1 MTSFNVSDDSMS
13 FRWDEVPCGSRGG
26 VIVQYT
32 YQLSSARNTG
42 DARNASANE
51 MSVRIDD
58 DILPC
63 TNYTFEVAAVTVKG
77 PGPYSNLSVTTS
89 TGGKVDV
96 QIITHV
102 QQINIEIFYYEAI

>member
-1 MTSFNVSDDSMS
+1 MFS
-13 FRWDEVPCGSRGG
+13 
-26 VIVQYT
+26 
-32 YQLSSARNTG
+32 
-42 DARNASANE
+42 DARNVSANR

-89 TGGKVDV
+89 TRGNVDLQTVKHARQIRAGMFDCKVV
-96 QIITHV
+96 YCE
-102 QQINIEIFYYEAI
+102 NIDLSIQL